1 MAVISFPETIRGE
14 WGRVAMQRAART
26 GKYLIL
32 GAFAGLAT
40 CIQILSA
47 GSPAYA
53 DLLNVVPVAVRE
65 AKLVDY
71 QPKLTLSGAVAA
83 RSLVNV
89 SFRVNGQVVE
99 RLVDIGQH
107 VEKGQLLARIDDVE
121 QRANMR
127 VAQASMDAAEAQLV
141 QADANFK
148 RQQALLKQ
156 GFTTRSQYDQA
167 DQALRTA
174 QSALSSAQS
183 QLGNARDELS
193 YTELHAP
200 VSGVVTARN
209 IETGQVVQAA
219 QTAFSIAEDGSRDA
233 IFDVQETLVN
243 HARIGM
249 GVTVALLADP
259 SIEAEGNIRE
269 LSPVVDAQTGTVGVK
284 VGIAQATAQ
293 MALGAIVTGTVHMD
307 ARQVI
312 VLPWS
317 AMTSEAGRTAVWRVD
332 RDTHVATL
340 VPIKVLAYEKERVIV
355 ESGLNKGEL
364 IVTKGAQMLRSGEP
378 VEIMQGPEGAGSQ

>member
-1 MAVISFPETIRGE
+1 
-14 WGRVAMQRAART
+14 MQRAART

-53 DLLNVVPVAVRE
+53 DSLNVVPVAVRE

-269 LSPVVDAQTGTVGVK
+269 LSPVVDAQTGTVRVK

-317 AMTSEAGRTAVWRVD
+317 AMASEAGRTAVWRVD

-355 ESGLNKGEL
+355 ESGLNNGEL

>member
-1 MAVISFPETIRGE
+1 
-14 WGRVAMQRAART
+14 
-26 GKYLIL
+26 
-32 GAFAGLAT
+32 
-40 CIQILSA
+40 
-47 GSPAYA
+47 
-53 DLLNVVPVAVRE
+53 
-65 AKLVDY
+65 
-71 QPKLTLSGAVAA
+71 
-83 RSLVNV
+83 
-89 SFRVNGQVVE
+89 
-99 RLVDIGQH
+99 
-107 VEKGQLLARIDDVE
+107 
-121 QRANMR
+121 
-127 VAQASMDAAEAQLV
+127 MDAAEAQLV

-156 GFTTRSQYDQA
+156 GLPRAASMTRPIRHCAPRKVRFQRA
-167 DQALRTA
+167 KPA
-174 QSALSSAQS
+174 
-183 QLGNARDELS
+183 GNARDELS

-269 LSPVVDAQTGTVGVK
+269 LSPVVDAQTGTVRVK

-355 ESGLNKGEL
+355 ESGLNNGEL

-378 VEIMQGPEGAGSQ
+378 VEIMQGPEGLARNENPYEPHVPCCRLRGPVWRA